1 MDALSLDDV
10 LFSELL
16 FSELLFSEVLF
27 SEPLFSLGA
36 AGLFVPLFSDSR
48 AFLREAEG

>member
-1 MDALSLDDV
+1 VDALSLDDA
-10 LFSELL
+10 
-16 FSELLFSEVLF
+16 LF

-36 AGLFVPLFSDSR
+36 AGLVVPLFSDSR

>member
-10 LFSELL
+10 LLSEAL
-16 FSELLFSEVLF
+16 FSEA
-27 SEPLFSLGA
+27 LFSLGA